1 MALHVGRERD
11 SAKVWLLD
19 YEERYDDVP
28 LWGEVL
34 RPLVRRPGIARV
46 LGISRP
52 YSARL
57 SHGDLVKL
65 APVAGELERQ
75 RQEII
80 RRRLAARIGTSSSRY
95 TDWPAIVCYQPREWV
110 FRASRRVELSTYGT
124 EPARLYEVAQ
134 YLAGWPTAPG
144 YTSLTTCDPTSG
156 ASWLM
161 SEIMPD
167 GFPAGITAGVFG
179 QNPPPLDVTS
189 WGVAFPWPTRR
200 RDAAVFLD
208 ACPHVIWHGL
218 RKDEH
223 DR

>member
-11 SAKVWLLD
+11 SAKVWLLE
-19 YEERYDDVP
+19 YGECYDDVP
-28 LWGEVL
+28 LWGEVRL
-34 RPLVRRPGIARV
+34 PLVRRPGIGRV
-46 LGISRP
+46 LGIS
-52 YSARL
+52 ARSRN

-65 APVAGELERQ
+65 EPVAGELERH

-80 RRRLAARIGTSSSRY
+80 RRRLAARIGTPSSRY
-95 TDWPAIVCYQPREWV
+95 TDWSAIVCYQPCEWV

-124 EPARLYEVAQ
+124 PPARLCEVAQ

-156 ASWLM
+156 ASWIM

-179 QNPPPLDVTS
+179 QHPPPFDVTS
-189 WGVAFPWPTRR
+189 WRVAFPWPTRR
-200 RDAAVFLD
+200 RDAVAFLD
-208 ACPHVIWHGL
+208 ACPHVTWHGL

-223 DR
+223 YR